1 MGKYVVR
8 RILLMIPTI
17 WILTLIVFLLLRVL
31 PGDIALAILSDPA
44 GGVTAS
50 RETLEILR
58 HKLGIDRPLHI
69 QYVEWLWNT
78 ARGDLGKSL
87 FNGRPVFDDLV
98 IRAPITAQLA
108 LMGLFMGLVVGIPLG
123 ALSAVYQ
130 NSPLDYVLRL
140 FSITFLAVPNFW
152 IALLVILGLAVWFD
166 YYPPSGMNLIWE
178 DPLENLK
185 QLMWPSVILGSSG
198 MATISRMTRST
209 MLEVMR
215 EDYIRTAR
223 AKGIQERVVIIR
235 HAMKNALIPVITLAG
250 LTFAGL
256 MGGTV
261 ILESVFGIP
270 GIGLYFIDAI
280 RVLDYTIVQGAVVVF
295 GLTFMGA
302 NLVVDLVYGWF
313 DPRISYD

>member
-1 MGKYVVR
+1 
-8 RILLMIPTI
+8 
-17 WILTLIVFLLLRVL
+17 
-31 PGDIALAILSDPA
+31 
-44 GGVTAS
+44 
-50 RETLEILR
+50 
-58 HKLGIDRPLHI
+58 
-69 QYVEWLWNT
+69 
-78 ARGDLGKSL
+78 
-87 FNGRPVFDDLV
+87 VFDDLV